1 MEDKERKVPKLRFPG
16 FTGDWEQR
24 KVGDLL
30 EERKEL
36 QVETKEFPLMAF
48 IGNKG
53 VAPKGERYDRSALI
67 NDAETK
73 LYKKT
78 YYGDFIYSS
87 NNLETGS
94 IGINYYGK
102 ACISPVYSI
111 FKATEITDYNFIG
124 YQFTQKRFIAK
135 MIKWRQ
141 GVIYGQWR
149 IHESDF
155 FKIDTLL
162 PNIKEQK
169 EIGQFLKR
177 IDENIALHQRKLD
190 DTKKLKNALLQKMFP
205 KEGSNVPE
213 LRFPGCTGAWEQ
225 RKLGEIAE
233 RVQGND
239 GRLDL
244 PTLTISASKG
254 WLDQKER
261 FSTNIAG
268 KELKNYTLLEKGQL
282 SYNHGNSKYAKYGA
296 VFVLHGLNEALV
308 PRVYHSF
315 KVLPS
320 TIPDFIEYYFSTG
333 KLDRELGKKITSGAR
348 MDGLLNIS
356 FSEFMDINLMV
367 PKKEEQKEIV
377 SILYSINNIITLH
390 QRKLDNM
397 KKLKQSIMEP

>member
-1 MEDKERKVPKLRFPG
+1 
-16 FTGDWEQR
+16 
-24 KVGDLL
+24 
-30 EERKEL
+30 
-36 QVETKEFPLMAF
+36 MAF

-177 IDENIALHQRKLD
+177 IDENIALHQRKC
-190 DTKKLKNALLQKMFP
+190 F
-205 KEGSNVPE
+205 
-213 LRFPGCTGAWEQ
+213 
-225 RKLGEIAE
+225 
-233 RVQGND
+233 
-239 GRLDL
+239 
-244 PTLTISASKG
+244 
-254 WLDQKER
+254 
-261 FSTNIAG
+261 
-268 KELKNYTLLEKGQL
+268 
-282 SYNHGNSKYAKYGA
+282 AK
-296 VFVLHGLNEALV
+296 
-308 PRVYHSF
+308 
-315 KVLPS
+315 
-320 TIPDFIEYYFSTG
+320 
-333 KLDRELGKKITSGAR
+333 
-348 MDGLLNIS
+348 
-356 FSEFMDINLMV
+356 
-367 PKKEEQKEIV
+367 
-377 SILYSINNIITLH
+377 
-390 QRKLDNM
+390 
-397 KKLKQSIMEP
+397 